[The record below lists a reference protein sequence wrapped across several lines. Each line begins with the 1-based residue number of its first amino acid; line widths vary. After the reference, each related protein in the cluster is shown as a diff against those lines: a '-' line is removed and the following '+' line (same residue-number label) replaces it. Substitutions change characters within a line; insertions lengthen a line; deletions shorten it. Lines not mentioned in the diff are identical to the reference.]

1 MLDSWKTGERYG
13 MNIIADLNSG
23 CEGWIDWNLCL
34 DELGGRLVC
43 SGRAFRLSRSRPL
56 LGVLGCHGLVRF

>member
-1 MLDSWKTGERYG
+1 

-34 DELGGRLVC
+34 DELGGRLAC
-43 SGRAFRLSRSRPL
+43 NWPQHAQHFKL
-56 LGVLGCHGLVRF
+56 

>member
-13 MNIIADLNSG
+13 MNIIADLNAG

-34 DELGGRLVC
+34 DELGGQ
-43 SGRAFRLSRSRPL
+43 
-56 LGVLGCHGLVRF
+56 LVRSGGLFGASELP